1 MSLVEEDVEHFARS
15 NEAIAGQT
23 NLLALNATIEAARA
37 GEVGRGFTV
46 VAQEVK
52 NLASQA
58 KQNSTD
64 FRETVLKRIKI
75 GIDLTDQMVTD
86 VEGNRLTDMAQT
98 LVQIIVRNLY
108 ERTADVRWWATDDA
122 IFKCLEEPTEANILH
137 AIKRLGVINR
147 FYTVYMNLV
156 LADKTGRV
164 MAVSRPDLFSSIIG
178 GSVATEN
185 WFKESIRH
193 ASGDDYS
200 VDDIHDSAI
209 HGGKPAAVYA
219 ASVRRG
225 GELNG
230 EILGVLGV
238 YFDWGPQSK
247 SIVSDEPTLSQD
259 EWSRTRIL
267 MLDNKLRVIAS
278 SDGQGVY
285 TTFDLHTKG
294 QQKGTIYDAK
304 GNIVAFARTIGYE
317 SYDGLGWHCAIIQ
330 RLHTEDEITTQLKG
344 MNIG

>member
-1 MSLVEEDVEHFARS
+1 MSMVEEDVEHFARS

-52 NLASQA
+52 SLANQA

-64 FRETVLKRIKI
+64 FRETVLTRIKM
-75 GIDLTDQMVTD
+75 GIELTDKMVGE

-122 IFKCLEEPTEANILH
+122 VFRCLEDPTEANMQH
-137 AIKRLGVINR
+137 AVKRLGVINR

-156 LADKTGRV
+156 LADKSGKV
-164 MAVSRPDLFSSIIG
+164 VAVARPDLFSSVIG
-178 GSVATEN
+178 SSVATEN
-185 WFKESIRH
+185 WFRESMRH
-193 ASGDDYS
+193 NSGDDYT
-200 VDDIHDSAI
+200 VDDIHDSPLHA
-209 HGGKPAAVYA
+209 GRPAAVYA

-238 YFDWGPQSK
+238 YFDWGPQAK
-247 SIVSDEPTLSQD
+247 SIVADEPTLTAE
-259 EWSRTRIL
+259 EWGRTRI
-267 MLDNKLRVIAS
+267 MLLDSKMRVIAS
-278 SDGQGVY
+278 SDGNGIY
-285 TTFDLHTKG
+285 TTFDVNTKG
-294 QQKGTIYDAK
+294 QQKGTIYDGK
-304 GNIVAFARTIGYE
+304 GNIIAFARTIGYE
-317 SYDGLGWHCAIIQ
+317 SYDGLGWHCAIVQ
-330 RLHTEDEITTQLKG
+330 RLKSDDEIATQLKT